1 MVNRFCGVKLLL
13 GYIIRFL
20 ELKEDKILRVYEYIN
35 VDDSFGEYYF
45 TDLFYK
51 QSSLNLFVIFIAP

>member
-35 VDDSFGEYYF
+35 VDDSFEEYYF